1 MALTQTGAKV
11 LDFGIAARVG
21 DHDRLSDGSIE
32 GTPAYLAP
40 ERLTGE
46 PVGTATDLYSLGVLL
61 YLSLTG
67 RLPWEAETVP
77 QLLFAHR
84 TRKPDPLP
92 SMSGLPAEAARLCM
106 ACLDKNPGA
115 RPPAMAAALVFA
127 TSVDAQVYLPPIT
140 RPVEQRTE
148 SGSERFS
155 EPTQPN

>member
-1 MALTQTGAKV
+1 MAIGASV

-67 RLPWEAETVP
+67 RLPWGGRDRPSTPVRSSHAETGSAAIHV
-77 QLLFAHR
+77 
-84 TRKPDPLP
+84 
-92 SMSGLPAEAARLCM
+92 GAARRS
-106 ACLDKNPGA
+106 G
-115 RPPAMAAALVFA
+115 PALHGMC
-127 TSVDAQVYLPPIT
+127 
-140 RPVEQRTE
+140 
-148 SGSERFS
+148 
-155 EPTQPN
+155 